1 MFYIAIKNNTEEKK
15 KTMKTFPLT
24 QWTKSVSGNRSQMIS
39 VPGGKT
45 NTQKISTLD
54 GEVEDPKL

>member
-1 MFYIAIKNNTEEKK
+1 
-15 KTMKTFPLT
+15 MKTFPLT

-54 GEVEDPKL
+54 GEIEDPKL